1 MNRRTL
7 ALMLCLFTPMALG
20 NEECPADGDAPPP
33 VDEGDD
39 DLFDDDDEGTG
50 TELTDLAGE
59 CAPVAWLECGVPV
72 GGDTGDWNDGATD
85 AIDGYPVAV
94 GNYSGPEIAYAFRP
108 THTETATFKLIDP
121 DPTELNHDLFVL
133 EQGDGTCVAAS
144 AVARGFN
151 DVSFEVEAGK
161 TYFLVVDGF
170 DGAMGAFDAELE
182 CTGSEDGGDLPDPP
196 SSTSTAEVIFS
207 PQPYEDSHLART
219 AELIDGA
226 EVSIDLAMYS
236 FRDNGVL
243 EAIGRARERGVSV
256 RAILESAHKD
266 HDDPEG
272 TKSGQLEDMGV
283 EVRWVN
289 KIMHHKFAII
299 DGPRTDA
306 AAAATGTLVTG
317 SGNWSWSAGTKYD
330 ENTVIVSG
338 DERLMLAFQQEYEL
352 LWDNSRLVDGHEDI
366 PEADVTPISDDQVD
380 EAQGSDVVFTTANMT
395 TYVSS
400 TYGPTFKTVSGSG
413 EVREALAQLIAEA
426 DESIW
431 IASGHLRSRQI
442 TDALVAAHAANPD
455 LEIKVYL
462 DGQEYVSDGYWADEV
477 TDYVECTEE
486 ASTTIQ
492 AQKCE
497 DKGLHFGWLLAETG
511 IDLRYKYYSYR
522 WHYSYAV
529 QMHHKYLVVDGT
541 TVASGSYNMSNNAE
555 LDTVENMV
563 FYEASAYPQLVADF
577 VDNFESI
584 WDTGTGSEL
593 DSLMAQITSGDDF
606 PIVFPSM
613 ALEHDQVSA
622 LKQAIYENCPD
633 INSDEYKSSPQSH
646 QTCEL

>member
-1 MNRRTL
+1 MDRRTL
-7 ALMLCLFTPMALG
+7 ALTLLVLTPMALG
-20 NEECPADGDAPPP
+20 NEECPDDSVVVPPP
-33 VDEGDD
+33 ADDDDVFGDD
-39 DLFDDDDEGTG
+39 DDPSG

-72 GGDTGDWNDGATD
+72 AADTGDWNSGATD

-94 GNYSGPEIAYAFRP
+94 GNYSGPEVAYAFQP
-108 THTETATFKLIDP
+108 THDETATFRLIDP
-121 DPTELNHDLFVL
+121 EPTTLNHDLFVL

-170 DGAMGAFDAELE
+170 DGAAGAFEAELE
-182 CTGSEDGGDLPDPP
+182 CTGAEDGGDLPDPP
-196 SSTSTAEVIFS
+196 VTTATAEVIFS
-207 PQPYEDSHLART
+207 PQPYADSHLART
-219 AELIDGA
+219 AALIDGA

-236 FRDNGVL
+236 FRDSGVL

-256 RAILESAHKD
+256 RAILESAHQD
-266 HDDPEG
+266 HDDAEG
-272 TKSGQLEDMGV
+272 TKSGQLEEMGA

-317 SGNWSWSAGTKYD
+317 SANWSYSAGTRYD
-330 ENTVIVSG
+330 ENTVILQG

-352 LWDNSRLVDGHEDI
+352 LWDNSRLVEWRDDI
-366 PEADVTPISDDQVD
+366 PEVDVTPITDDQVD
-380 EAQGSDVVFTTANMT
+380 SAQGSDAVFTTANFT
-395 TYVSS
+395 TYVSEA
-400 TYGPTFKTVSGSG
+400 YGPTFKTVSGSG
-413 EVREALAQLIAEA
+413 EVREALAQLISEA

-442 TDALVAAHAANPD
+442 TDALLAAQAAHPD
-455 LEIKVYL
+455 LDVKVYL
-462 DGQEYVSDGYWADEV
+462 DAQEYVSDGYYGDEID
-477 TDYVECTEE
+477 DYMACVEA
-486 ASTTIQ
+486 ASTTTQ

-497 DKGLHFGWLLAETG
+497 DRGLHFGWAVADAG

-529 QMHHKYLVVDGT
+529 QMHHKYVVIDGE

-555 LDTVENMV
+555 LGTVENMV
-563 FYEASAYPQLVADF
+563 FYEATDYPELVAGF
-577 VDNFESI
+577 VANFESI
-584 WDTGTGSEL
+584 WQTGTGDEL
-593 DSLMAQITSGDDF
+593 DTLMAQVTSGSSF

-622 LKQAIYENCPD
+622 LKQAIYDNCPD
-633 INSDEYKSSPQSH
+633 INSDDYKSSPQSH
-646 QTCEL
+646 MTCEL